1 MKHTILITGARR
13 GIGKEAAVR
22 LSKNGHEVIATTRTR
37 PQAENLQTAMDQA
50 NLDVCCDKL
59 DILDPDDRAKAK
71 LWKPTVLV
79 NNAAVGASGPI
90 ESVPAEVVEET
101 FETNVYATLALTQAV
116 FPHIKNVSG
125 RVIFVS
131 SVGGRITL
139 PYLGAYSMTKHAIES
154 MADSFRREHKQ
165 DGVDI
170 SIIEPGPIATGFNE
184 KMNAEKYEWMNA
196 SDVDDGKM
204 AKIRNA
210 EETLVQEQFPPDSVA
225 KAIVHAVES
234 SRPRTR
240 YVRPYRYGIYTLLDK
255 LVPGS
260 WIDKLIDVIYK

>member
-22 LSKNGHEVIATTRTR
+22 LAKNGHDVIATTRTR
-37 PQAENLQTAMDQA
+37 PQAENLQKDMDQA
-50 NLDVCCDKL
+50 GLGVQCEKC

-71 LWKPTVLV
+71 LWQPTVLV
-79 NNAAVGASGPI
+79 NNAAIGASGPI

-139 PYLGAYSMTKHAIES
+139 PHLGAYAMTKHAIES
-154 MADSFRREHKQ
+154 MADSFRREHKR
-165 DGVDI
+165 DGVNI
-170 SIIEPGPIATGFNE
+170 SIIEPGAIATGFNE
-184 KMNAEKYEWMNA
+184 KMNAEKYEWMDK
-196 SDVDDGKM
+196 SDVSEEKM
-204 AKIRNA
+204 QEIQTA
-210 EETLVQEQFPPDSVA
+210 EEALVREQFPPDSVA
-225 KAIVHAVES
+225 KSIVHAVES
-234 SRPRTR
+234 PRPRTR
-240 YVRPYRYGIYTLLDK
+240 YVRPYRFGIYTLLDK
-255 LVPGS
+255 LCPSS
-260 WIDKLIDVIYK
+260 WIDKLIEVIYK